1 MAAPTKP
8 QLVTANGKDS
18 WFFVPAVGDKSAP
31 TVAEVNAATGLN
43 ISCFLWSDFEG
54 VTASTGKV
62 TLPRLLC
69 EVNTYEAND
78 VTSFT
83 ISDLDFAFAPQA
95 TSGADGK
102 KAWEKFQ
109 AGGLSGFLI
118 RRQGITADSDAPEAV
133 AGQFVDVMPV
143 DIGKAVPGKT
153 STDASGVYRATAP
166 VAITGEP
173 EFNVAVA
180 A

>member
-1 MAAPTKP
+1 MVAPTKP

-18 WFFVPAVGDKSAP
+18 WFFVPAVASKTAP
-31 TVAEVNAATGLN
+31 TVAEVNSASGLN

-54 VTASTGKV
+54 ISSSTGKV

-83 ISDLDFAFAPQA
+83 IADIDFAFAPQA
-95 TSGADGK
+95 AGASDGK
-102 KAWEKFQ
+102 KAWDKFK

-118 RRQGITADSDAPEAV
+118 RRQGVTADQAAPEAT

-143 DIGKAVPGKT
+143 EIGKAVPGKT
-153 STDASGVYRATAP
+153 STDAAGVYRATSP

-173 EFNVAVA
+173 AFNVAVVA
-180 A
+180 

>member
-1 MAAPTKP
+1 MAAPSKP

-18 WFFVPAVGDKSAP
+18 WFFIPAVADKTAP

-43 ISCFLWSDFEG
+43 ISCYLWSDFEG
-54 VTASTGKV
+54 LTSTTGKV

-69 EVNTYEAND
+69 ELNTYEAND

-83 ISDLDFAFAPQA
+83 VADLDFAFAPQA
-95 TSGADGK
+95 AAASDGK
-102 KAWEKFQ
+102 KAWDKFK
-109 AGGLSGFLI
+109 AGGLSGFLV
-118 RRQGITADSDAPEAV
+118 RRQGIVADQDAPEAA

-143 DIGKAVPGKT
+143 EIGKAVPGKT
-153 STDASGVYRATAP
+153 GVDAAGVYRATAP

-173 EFNVAVA
+173 EFNVAVVA
-180 A
+180 

>member
-1 MAAPTKP
+1 MAAPSKP

-18 WFFVPAVGDKSAP
+18 WFFVPAVASKTAP
-31 TVAEVNAATGLN
+31 TAAEVNAATGLN

-54 VTASTGKV
+54 LSSSTGKV

-69 EVNTYEAND
+69 ELNTYEAND

-83 ISDLDFAFAPQA
+83 VADLDFAFAPQA
-95 TSGADGK
+95 ASGSDGK
-102 KAWEKFQ
+102 KAWEKFK

-118 RRQGITADSDAPEAV
+118 RRQGITADSATPEAV
-133 AGQFVDVMPV
+133 TGQFVDVMPV

-153 STDASGVYRATAP
+153 STGADGVYRATAP

-173 EFNVAVA
+173 AFNVAIV
-180 A
+180 

>member
-1 MAAPTKP
+1 MVAPTKP

-18 WFFVPAVGDKSAP
+18 WFFVPAVASKAAP
-31 TVAEVNAATGLN
+31 TVAEVNAALGLN

-69 EVNTYEAND
+69 EINTYEAND

-83 ISDLDFAFAPQA
+83 VSDLDFAFAPQA
-95 TSGADGK
+95 ASGADGK
-102 KAWEKFQ
+102 KAWEKFK
-109 AGGLSGFLI
+109 AGGLTGFLI
-118 RRQGITADSDAPEAV
+118 RRQGITADSATPEAA

-143 DIGKAVPGKT
+143 DIAKAVPGKT
-153 STDASGVYRATAP
+153 STDAAGVYRATAP

-173 EFNVAVA
+173 IFNVAVVA
-180 A
+180 